1 LKTTRIRADSFS
13 KSSSRKLSS
22 YSAKMLPPQVPS
34 QEARAKSATT
44 KRSSDKVLNLDLL
57 APHVS
62 RSLACLSLF
71 GLLALC
77 FVPVQRARSCPPR
90 AHRRLLIRHESPN
103 DATQELGGGISQ
115 SDMPPRLQN
124 IFNTAPT
131 IEKGYSRAET
141 DLLTLHAYA
150 PNWRPN
156 QQVSHTSLPCT
167 HTHIGTHACA
177 HRQIGRE

>member
-1 LKTTRIRADSFS
+1 MKTTRIRADSFS

-150 PNWRPN
+150 PYWRPN

-167 HTHIGTHACA
+167 QTHTGTLACA
-177 HRQIGRE
+177 HRQIARE